1 MQVLLTCD
9 RIKCSLGMLFS
20 IVNYQYG
27 TRGPATIRDRS
38 ADHWWSF
45 RWLLRGCGGA
55 DSGGPTVVAGI
66 APHHTVFV
74 RSFLVPK
81 RDRKSTRLNSSHR
94 TISYA
99 VFCLK
104 KKKKTATTQREQ

>member
-45 RWLLRGCGGA
+45 LWLLRGCGGA

-74 RSFLVPK
+74 SSFLVLQSPGFC
-81 RDRKSTRLNSSHR
+81 RAGLSSCRLVYGSLQFGAGTRL
-94 TISYA
+94 
-99 VFCLK
+99 L
-104 KKKKTATTQREQ
+104 

>member
-9 RIKCSLGMLFS
+9 RIKCSLGMLFI

-38 ADHWWSF
+38 ADHWWGF

-55 DSGGPTVVAGI
+55 DSGGATVVAGI

-74 RSFLVPK
+74 RSFLVP
-81 RDRKSTRLNSSHR
+81 NR
-94 TISYA
+94 TGVCRAGLSVYRWA
-99 VFCLK
+99 
-104 KKKKTATTQREQ
+104 QRPRHLGSGPGRRVQL